1 MELCVKQ
8 MISDNIIIA
17 IKNIRERKTRVF
29 LTLLGIAIGIM
40 AIVSLMSIGEG
51 MEVAV
56 TQELSSLSDTIFVTI
71 GVDAEGAAPTGGGL
85 DFTSMEYLMDR
96 DIGDIKRI
104 QGIKDISPIL
114 SGGGMIE
121 YNNEMKS
128 VSLLGM
134 DPANME
140 SVFGLDSLGLKEG
153 TFLKEGDQNKCLIG
167 YNIAT
172 EYFDSEITVG
182 SRIKINNKLFFVS
195 GVYKEEGMGFS
206 TQTDDSIHLTEHD
219 FEKLTGQT
227 NVSAAIVK
235 VYDVEHVNE
244 IASEIETVINE
255 NHGAD
260 DIASVVTM
268 TSILDSIQSVLAI
281 IQTVLLAIAAIA
293 LLVASIGIMNTM
305 LTSVME
311 RTHEIGVMKAIGAK
325 NTDVMSIFIFEGMFI
340 SLLGGISGVAIGVIG
355 AQGFSFATSQSMG
368 AMLQPVFTAFS
379 IILGITVAVVV
390 GMISSFYPAYKA
402 AKMSPIEAVRYE

>member
-1 MELCVKQ
+1 
-8 MISDNIIIA
+8 MIADNIIIA
-17 IKNIRERKTRVF
+17 LKNIKERKTRVF

-40 AIVSLMSIGEG
+40 AIVSLMSLGAG
-51 MEVAV
+51 MEAAV

-85 DFTSMEYLMDR
+85 DFNTMEYLMDR
-96 DIGDIKRI
+96 DIGDIQRI
-104 QGIKDISPIL
+104 QGIKDLSPIL

-121 YNNEMKS
+121 YNNELNS

-134 DPANME
+134 EPENMKA
-140 SVFGLDSLGLKEG
+140 VFGLDSLGLEKG
-153 TFLKEGDQNKCLIG
+153 VFLKQGDQNKCLIG
-167 YNIAT
+167 HNIAY
-172 EYFDSEITVG
+172 EYFDSDVPVG
-182 SRIKINNKLFFVS
+182 ARIKINNKLFFVS
-195 GVYKEEGMGFS
+195 GIYKEEGMGFS

-219 FEKLTGQT
+219 FEKLTGQR
-227 NVSAAIVK
+227 NVSAAIVR
-235 VYDVEHVNE
+235 VYDVDQVNDIADE
-244 IASEIETVINE
+244 IKTVINE
-255 NHGAD
+255 NHGSD

-268 TSILDSIQSVLAI
+268 TSILDSIQSVLSI

-325 NTDVMSIFIFEGMFI
+325 NSDVMSIFLFEGMFI
-340 SLLGGISGVAIGVIG
+340 SLLGGISGVLIGIIG
-355 AQGFSFATSQSMG
+355 AQGFSLATSQSMG
-368 AMLQPVFTAFS
+368 PGIQPVFTVFS
-379 IILGITVAVVV
+379 IGLGITVAILV
-390 GMISSFYPAYKA
+390 GMISSFYPAWKA

>member
-1 MELCVKQ
+1 
-8 MISDNIIIA
+8 MIADNIIIA
-17 IKNIRERKTRVF
+17 LKNIKERKTRVF

-40 AIVSLMSIGEG
+40 AIVSLMSLGAG
-51 MEVAV
+51 MEAAV

-85 DFTSMEYLMDR
+85 DFNTMEYLMDR
-96 DIGDIKRI
+96 DIGDIQRI
-104 QGIKDISPIL
+104 QGIKDLSPIL

-121 YNNEMKS
+121 YNNELNS

-134 DPANME
+134 EPENMKA
-140 SVFGLDSLGLKEG
+140 VFGLDSLGLEKG
-153 TFLKEGDQNKCLIG
+153 VFLKQGDQNKCLIG
-167 YNIAT
+167 HNIAY
-172 EYFDSEITVG
+172 EYFDSDVPVG
-182 SRIKINNKLFFVS
+182 ARIKINNKLFFVS
-195 GVYKEEGMGFS
+195 GIYKEEGMGFS

-219 FEKLTGQT
+219 FEKLTGQR
-227 NVSAAIVK
+227 NVSAAIVR
-235 VYDVEHVNE
+235 VYDVDQVNDIADE
-244 IASEIETVINE
+244 IKTVINE
-255 NHGAD
+255 NHGSD

-268 TSILDSIQSVLAI
+268 TSILDSIQSVLSI

-325 NTDVMSIFIFEGMFI
+325 NSDVMSIFLFEGMFI
-340 SLLGGISGVAIGVIG
+340 SLLGGISGVLIGIIG
-355 AQGFSFATSQSMG
+355 AEGFSLATSQSMG
-368 AMLQPVFTAFS
+368 PGIQPVFTVFS
-379 IILGITVAVVV
+379 IGLGITVAILV
-390 GMISSFYPAYKA
+390 GMISSFYPAWKA

>member
-1 MELCVKQ
+1 

-17 IKNIRERKTRVF
+17 FKNIRERKTRVF

-51 MEVAV
+51 MELAI

-71 GVDAEGAAPTGGGL
+71 GVDVEGASPAGGGL
-85 DFTSMEYLMDR
+85 DFTSMEYISDR
-96 DIGDIKRI
+96 DVGDIQRI

-114 SGGGMIE
+114 SGGGLME
-121 YNNEMKS
+121 YNNELS
-128 VSLLGM
+128 YVTLLGM
-134 DPANME
+134 EPTNMQA
-140 SVFGLDSLGLKEG
+140 VFGIDSLGLESG
-153 TFLKEGDQNKCLIG
+153 DFLNQGDQNKCLIG
-167 YNIAT
+167 YNIAH
-172 EYFDSEITVG
+172 EYFDSDIPVG
-182 SRIKINNKLFFVS
+182 ARIKINNKLFFVS
-195 GVYKEEGMGFS
+195 GVYRQEGMGFS

-219 FEKLTGQT
+219 FTKLTGQKNISAILVRVY
-227 NVSAAIVK
+227 NVNDATS
-235 VYDVEHVNE
+235 
-244 IASEIETVINE
+244 IADEIERVVNE
-255 NHGAD
+255 NHGSD

-268 TSILDSIQSVLAI
+268 NSILDSIKSVLSI

-325 NTDVMSIFIFEGMFI
+325 NVDVMSIFLFEGMFI
-340 SLLGGISGVAIGVIG
+340 SLLGGLSGITIGIIG
-355 AQGFSFATSQSMG
+355 AQGFSLATSQSMG
-368 AMLQPVFTAFS
+368 AMLQPVFTLFS
-379 IILGITVAVVV
+379 IALGLIVAVVV
-390 GMISSFYPAYKA
+390 GMISSFYPAWKA

>member
-1 MELCVKQ
+1 

-17 IKNIRERKTRVF
+17 VKNIRERKTRVF

-51 MEVAV
+51 MEVAI

-71 GVDAEGAAPTGGGL
+71 GVDVEGASPGGGGL
-85 DFTSMEYLMDR
+85 DFTNMNYLMDR
-96 DIGDIKRI
+96 DIGDIQRV

-114 SGGGMIE
+114 SSGGLME

-134 DPANME
+134 DPTNMK
-140 SVFGLDSLGLKEG
+140 SVFGIDSLGLQSG
-153 TFLKEGDQNKCLIG
+153 DFLKQGDQNKCLIG
-167 YNIAT
+167 HNIAH

-195 GVYKEEGMGFS
+195 GIYKEEGMGFS
-206 TQTDDSIHLTEHD
+206 TQTDDSIHLTEND
-219 FEKLTGQT
+219 FTKLTGQK
-227 NVSAAIVK
+227 NVSAALIR
-235 VYDVEHVNE
+235 VYDVKDVDS
-244 IASEIETVINE
+244 IANEIETIVNE
-255 NHGAD
+255 NHGKD
-260 DIASVVTM
+260 DVASVVTM
-268 TSILDSIQSVLAI
+268 SSILDSITSVLSI
-281 IQTVLLAIAAIA
+281 VQTVLLAIAAIA

-311 RTHEIGVMKAIGAK
+311 RTHEIGVMKAIGA
-325 NTDVMSIFIFEGMFI
+325 NNSDVMSIFLFEGMFI
-340 SLLGGISGVAIGVIG
+340 SLLGGISGIIIGVIG
-355 AQGFSFATSQSMG
+355 AQGFSLATSQSMG
-368 AMLQPVFTAFS
+368 AMLQPVFTLFS
-379 IILGITVAVVV
+379 IFLGITVAVVV
-390 GMISSFYPAYKA
+390 GMISSFYPAWKA